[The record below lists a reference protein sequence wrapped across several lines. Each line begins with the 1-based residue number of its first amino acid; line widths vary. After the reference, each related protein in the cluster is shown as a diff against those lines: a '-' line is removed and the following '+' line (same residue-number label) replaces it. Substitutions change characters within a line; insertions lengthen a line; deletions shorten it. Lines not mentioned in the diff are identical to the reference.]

1 MNLHYQNRKLF
12 KAKKRKYDAVGGLF
26 FTYLV
31 GSKGYVINFGS
42 NGISGSVLQYLTRHM
57 SSDLRESE
65 SQMWKCFAQK
75 LYHIPRLFTSFPLA

>member
-1 MNLHYQNRKLF
+1 MNLHCQNRKLF
-12 KAKKRKYDAVGGLF
+12 KAKKRKYDAVGRGLF

-75 LYHIPRLFTSFPLA
+75 